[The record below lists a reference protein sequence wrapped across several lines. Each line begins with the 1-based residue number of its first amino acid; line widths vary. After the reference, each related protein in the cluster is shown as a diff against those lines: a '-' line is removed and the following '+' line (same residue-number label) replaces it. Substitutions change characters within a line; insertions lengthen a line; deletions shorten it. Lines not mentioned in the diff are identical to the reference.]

1 MESRTIQE
9 AIKQE
14 AKKLVPTS
22 SSDKTLYGYSEKE
35 FLLPGQVY
43 GSNFPPNHPPGC
55 FEIPDGFVTPI
66 RSTPHRNLTSS
77 PCGSEDFKSG
87 SARPSRVSRR
97 QLRGPFGQML
107 MEEMAKTEVKL
118 GSGTVEAEVQPP
130 DLLTMTS
137 AMTAATS
144 TAPAI
149 SHQRTRFATKSL
161 QTLFNS
167 KINKMNLLQ
176 IIALEAGL
184 HPGLCTRAQ
193 LR

>member
-14 AKKLVPTS
+14 AKKLVPAS

-43 GSNFPPNHPPGC
+43 GSNFPPGHPPGC
-55 FEIPDGFVTPI
+55 FEIPEGFVTPS
-66 RSTPHRNLTSS
+66 RATPHRNLTSS

-87 SARPSRVSRR
+87 SARPNRVSRR

-118 GSGTVEAEVQPP
+118 EAGTVETEAQPP

-137 AMTAATS
+137 AMTSATS

-149 SHQRTRFATKSL
+149 SHQRTRFTS
-161 QTLFNS
+161 F
-167 KINKMNLLQ
+167 
-176 IIALEAGL
+176 IILNYNWREL
-184 HPGLCTRAQ
+184 SVQNVT
-193 LR
+193 